1 MAMTV
6 AELAERLNV
15 EAARLGIT
23 PEELLDELTA
33 RLPAEPLPATGG
45 TAKRHLAFAGIGAS
59 TSGRYA
65 RDADE
70 MLAEGFGRS

>member
-6 AELAERLNV
+6 AEIAERLKV
-15 EAARLGIT
+15 EAAWRGIA
-23 PEELLDELTA
+23 PEQLLDELTA
-33 RLPAEPLPATGG
+33 RLPAPEPATGG
-45 TAKRHLAFAGIGAS
+45 AAKRHLAFAGIGAS
-59 TSGRYA
+59 TSGRSA

>member
-15 EAARLGIT
+15 EAARRGMT
-23 PEELLDELTA
+23 PAQLLDELAA
-33 RLPAEPLPATGG
+33 RLPATTPAPGAS
-45 TAKRHLAFAGIGAS
+45 AKRHLAFAGIGAS
-59 TSGRYA
+59 TSGRTA
-65 RDADE
+65 READA